1 MTGIQPQ
8 PGIMDIK
15 LYVGGQSSIEGRD
28 DVIKLSSNENPFGP
42 SPKAME
48 ALKRSA
54 HLMHRYPPT
63 DHAALRAAIGEV
75 HGLDPDRIICGVGSD
90 EIIHFLCQCY
100 AGPGDE
106 VIYTEH
112 GFSMYKISARAAG
125 ASPVMVSERD
135 RRVDVDAVLAAC
147 TPQTRL
153 VFITNPGNPTSTILT
168 DAELARLADGVP
180 STAILVID
188 SAYAE
193 FARGYDGG
201 VSLVDAKPNIVML
214 RTFSKAYGL
223 GGLRVGWGYADR
235 EIIDV
240 MNRIRGPFNL
250 SVPALAAAEAAVR
263 DRAFVEK
270 CLAENTR
277 LRTWLADAL
286 AAKGVPSDPAH
297 ANFIL
302 ARFASEDE
310 AAACDAALK
319 EAGILVRRV
328 GGYGF
333 PESLRITVGDEASCR
348 RVAHVIGGFME
359 ARAEGAGA

>member
-135 RRVDVDAVLAAC
+135 RRVDVVLGVGYVEVSAQEHGLIKFGKWAC
-147 TPQTRL
+147 PFKQIFHPQFFAL
-153 VFITNPGNPTSTILT
+153 LF
-168 DAELARLADGVP
+168 
-180 STAILVID
+180 D
-188 SAYAE
+188 SL
-193 FARGYDGG
+193 F
-201 VSLVDAKPNIVML
+201 
-214 RTFSKAYGL
+214 F
-223 GGLRVGWGYADR
+223 
-235 EIIDV
+235 
-240 MNRIRGPFNL
+240 
-250 SVPALAAAEAAVR
+250 
-263 DRAFVEK
+263 
-270 CLAENTR
+270 
-277 LRTWLADAL
+277 
-286 AAKGVPSDPAH
+286 
-297 ANFIL
+297 
-302 ARFASEDE
+302 
-310 AAACDAALK
+310 
-319 EAGILVRRV
+319 
-328 GGYGF
+328 GF
-333 PESLRITVGDEASCR
+333 T
-348 RVAHVIGGFME
+348 
-359 ARAEGAGA
+359 